1 MYFVYVLYS
10 KAFDKIYIGSSSN
23 VKARLDS
30 HNDPRNK
37 GYTARFRPWI
47 VIYQEKR
54 ESKHNA
60 LIRERQLK
68 TAKGR
73 EFIRTI
79 IG

>member
-10 KAFDKIYIGSSSN
+10 KTFDKIYIGSSSN
-23 VKARLDS
+23 VPARLES
-30 HNDPRNK
+30 HNDSRNK
-37 GYTARFRPWI
+37 GYTARYRPWI
-47 VIYQEKR
+47 VIYQEKH
-54 ESKHNA
+54 ESKQDA

-79 IG
+79 IS

>member
-23 VKARLDS
+23 VNARLES
-30 HNDPRNK
+30 HNDYRNK
-37 GYTARFRPWI
+37 GYTSRYRPWI
-47 VIYQEKR
+47 VIYQEKC
-54 ESKHNA
+54 ESKHDA

-73 EFIRTI
+73 EFIKTI
-79 IG
+79 IS